1 MPVSADNLR
10 FILGLKLKNLRTDQ
24 DLSLKDVSERAGL
37 SISYLSEI
45 EKGKKYPK
53 PDKLLDLSRA
63 LDVPFDDL
71 VSLKLDQDLNPI
83 KEVFD
88 STFVREFPFELFGLT
103 PRDLF
108 DLTRDEPGK
117 AGALFQTFLDVGR
130 MYDVQVEHFLFA
142 ALRSY
147 QQMHANYFEEIEA
160 AADAFRRAHDWPED
174 GPVGEDRLRSLLE
187 TEYGYQIDT
196 TTLHADPHLNE
207 LRSVYDASDGPRLYV
222 NCELLPEQ
230 RTFVYGREIGFLHL
244 GLTDRPRTSSWIQAT
259 SFDEVLNNFRA
270 SYFSGALLIPQD
282 RLYDDLDH
290 FFAKEQWAPELLLE
304 TLSRYGVTPEM
315 LFYRLTELIPE
326 RFGLRE
332 IYFQRF
338 HNDVDTDRF
347 QMTKVLNMSRV
358 PVPHGL
364 SLGEHYCRRWP
375 APRLLRRL
383 ADLQRSGDTPEQPLV
398 RAQRSYFLGED
409 AEFFVLSLTRP
420 LALTPGTNSSV
431 SLGFLMDETF
441 RERVRFW
448 DDPAIPRV
456 TVNLTCERCPLT
468 PSECH
473 DRVAPPVIFQKQ
485 QEQSRKEEAL
495 ATLLNGRSG

>member
-24 DLSLKDVSERAGL
+24 ELSLKDVAKRAGL

-63 LDVPFDDL
+63 LGVSFDDL

-108 DLTRDEPGK
+108 DLTRDAPGK

-142 ALRSY
+142 ALRSF
-147 QQMHANYFEEIEA
+147 QQMHANYFENLEEA
-160 AADAFRRAHDWPED
+160 ATAFRREQNWPAD
-174 GPVGEDRLRSLLE
+174 APVGAERLRTLLE
-187 TEYGYQIDT
+187 TDYGYHIDT
-196 TTLHADPHLNE
+196 AMLHNHPHLSG
-207 LRSVYDASDGPRLYV
+207 LRTVYDAADDHRLYV
-222 NCELLPEQ
+222 NQALLPEQ
-230 RTFVYGREIGFLHL
+230 RAFVYGREIGFQQL
-244 GLTDRPRTSSWIQAT
+244 GLDERPRTSSWIQAA
-259 SFDEVLNNFRA
+259 SFDEVLNNFKA

-282 RLYDDLDH
+282 QLRKDLEH
-290 FFAKEQWAPELLLE
+290 LFSKEQWHPDLLLA
-304 TLSRYGVTPEM
+304 TLGRYGATPEM

-326 RFGLRE
+326 QFGLQE

-338 HNDVDTDRF
+338 HNDANTNRF
-347 QMTKVLNMSRV
+347 RLTKVLNMSRV

-364 SLGEHYCRRWP
+364 SHSEHYCRRWP
-375 APRLLRRL
+375 ALQLLHRL
-383 ADLQRSGDTPEQPLV
+383 AESQEAHDAAQVPLV
-398 RAQRSYFLGED
+398 RAQRSRFLSEGV
-409 AEFFVLSLTRP
+409 EFFVLSLARP
-420 LALTPGTNSSV
+420 LALTPGTNSCV

-441 RERVRFW
+441 KNRVRFW
-448 DDPAIPRV
+448 NDPSIPQRE
-456 TVNLTCERCPLT
+456 VNLTCERCPLA

-473 DRVAPPVIFQKQ
+473 DRVAPPTIYQGQ

-495 ATLLNGRSG
+495 ATLLNGHQE